1 MNTILRSS
9 LAVAEISSLGA
20 ELVSFKRTDTD
31 TEYMWS
37 GDAAYWTG
45 RSPVL
50 FPIIGAARDG
60 EIRVDGQTYK
70 MANHGF
76 ARRTEFTLQEAS
88 DTQAVFRL
96 SHSET
101 TLAIYP
107 YKFNLFLTYILSGS
121 QLEISYR
128 VENTDEQDIS
138 FQLGTHP
145 AFNCPIGGG
154 GEFSDYY
161 LEFEQKETLDRL
173 FLNSTGQLIG
183 GKSNPMLGDSNILPL
198 AHEMFLEDA
207 LVFRNVH
214 SQYVALKSKLSDK
227 SVSVAY
233 HNFPDLGIWQPKNAP
248 FLCIEPWHGVA
259 EGEDFTGSLQEK
271 AGAISLPPGGQST
284 SSLTITFN

>member
-1 MNTILRSS
+1 MNTILRSG

-20 ELVSFKRTDTD
+20 ELVSFRRTDTE

-50 FPIIGAARDG
+50 FPIIGAARGG

-76 ARRTEFTLQEAS
+76 ARRSEFTLQEAS

-96 SHSET
+96 SHNEK

-128 VENTDEQDIS
+128 VENTDEQNIF
-138 FQLGTHP
+138 FQIGTHP
-145 AFNCPIGGG
+145 AFNCPIGSEGS
-154 GEFSDYY
+154 FSDYY

-183 GKSNPMLGDSNILPL
+183 GKSTPMLGDENTLPL

-207 LVFRNVH
+207 LVFRNVR
-214 SQYVALKSKLSDK
+214 SQSVALKSKLSAK
-227 SVSVAY
+227 SVTVAY

-259 EGEDFTGSLQEK
+259 ENEDFTGGLQEK